1 MYLVRTVSKY
11 HSSRLVHLLETWISL
26 VHEHVYYISDTYPT
40 NITRTHVIATG
51 TTCGPSSHGVRA
63 LCCQTIHDFI
73 FYRRYESQYDWFC
86 HFDDD
91 QYVHT
96 DNLHEYLSKL
106 DSNYPYYIGRNSWNT
121 KFGRKKN
128 KAYPGD
134 FWFATL
140 GAGVCLSKRT
150 LHLLEPYTRTASQF
164 VDGCLRQWYPD
175 DIYLAFILNN
185 HLNISLT
192 KNLRFH
198 SHLEGSLFKDKQEF
212 IDTFHQQITFG
223 FGLPRKTSQHLPNL
237 FSRNIDPLRMRTLH
251 CLLHT
256 HFKDCQSRIKNNMFN
271 ITK

>member
-51 TTCGPSSHGVRA
+51 TTCGPRSHKVRA

-73 FYRRYESQYDWFC
+73 FYRRHESQYDWFC

-121 KFGRKKN
+121 KFGRKKKKKLIQN
-128 KAYPGD
+128 
-134 FWFATL
+134 
-140 GAGVCLSKRT
+140 R
-150 LHLLEPYTRTASQF
+150 
-164 VDGCLRQWYPD
+164 
-175 DIYLAFILNN
+175 
-185 HLNISLT
+185 
-192 KNLRFH
+192 
-198 SHLEGSLFKDKQEF
+198 QEF

-223 FGLPRKTSQHLPNL
+223 FGLPRTTSQYLPNL
-237 FSRNIDPLRMRTLH
+237 FSRNIDPLRMRTVH
-251 CLLHT
+251 CLLYT
-256 HFKDCQSRIKNNMFN
+256 HFKDCQSRIKKT
-271 ITK
+271 IRSI

>member
-51 TTCGPSSHGVRA
+51 TTCGPRSHKIIFMNIY
-63 LCCQTIHDFI
+63 LNLILIIHIILDEI
-73 FYRRYESQYDWFC
+73 LGIQ
-86 HFDDD
+86 
-91 QYVHT
+91 
-96 DNLHEYLSKL
+96 NLDE
-106 DSNYPYYIGRNSWNT
+106 
-121 KFGRKKN
+121 KK
-128 KAYPGD
+128 KEAYPGD

-150 LHLLEPYTRTASQF
+150 LHLLEPYTRTVSQF
-164 VDGCLRQWYPD
+164 VDGCSRQWYPD

-198 SHLEGSLFKDKQEF
+198 SHLESSLFKNRQEF

-223 FGLPRKTSQHLPNL
+223 FGLPRTTSQYLPNL
-237 FSRNIDPLRMRTLH
+237 FSRNIDPLRMRTVH
-251 CLLHT
+251 CLLYT
-256 HFKDCQSRIKNNMFN
+256 HFKDCQSRIKKT
-271 ITK
+271 IRSI